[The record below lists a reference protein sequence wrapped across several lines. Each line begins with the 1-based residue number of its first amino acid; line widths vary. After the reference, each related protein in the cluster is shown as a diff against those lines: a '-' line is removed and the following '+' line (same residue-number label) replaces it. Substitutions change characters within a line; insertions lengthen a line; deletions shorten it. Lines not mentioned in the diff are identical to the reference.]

1 MGPCSLTGVAVA
13 LSAEERLA
21 GGPGAKL
28 QPPLLTDV
36 AVVLIAEERLVGGP
50 GVKLEPPRGFVPK
63 PLVLLPGLNPVDL
76 KKDVI
81 GGSLAG
87 SRSMGALD
95 LTGSMRYQRKGMYNK
110 TGDSSYGDVDGS
122 SFRNRRGVP
131 LTGHDRRSWGFAL
144 FPGIKGDDGGR
155 NDRLNLE
162 V

>member
-1 MGPCSLTGVAVA
+1 M
-13 LSAEERLA
+13 

-36 AVVLIAEERLVGGP
+36 AVVLKAEERLAGGP
-50 GVKLEPPRGFVPK
+50 GVKLEPPRGVVPK
-63 PLVLLPGLNPVDL
+63 PLVLLAGLNPVDL

-81 GGSLAG
+81 SASLAG

-95 LTGSMRYQRKGMYNK
+95 LTRSMRYQRKGMHK
-110 TGDSSYGDVDGS
+110 KVGDSSYGDVDGS

-131 LTGHDRRSWGFAL
+131 LTSHDRRCWGFAL

-155 NDRLNLE
+155 NDAACG
-162 V
+162 